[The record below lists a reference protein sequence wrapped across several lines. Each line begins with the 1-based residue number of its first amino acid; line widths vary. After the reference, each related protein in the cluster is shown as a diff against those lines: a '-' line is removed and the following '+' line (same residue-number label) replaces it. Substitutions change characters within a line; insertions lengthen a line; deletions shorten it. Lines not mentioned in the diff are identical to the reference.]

1 MMKNALIFGSTGL
14 VGSELVKKL
23 TESAE
28 YSRVYLV
35 NRRESGV
42 IGEKIVE
49 IIFDYEQLVSNP
61 EVLISKINE
70 PIQVVFCTLGTTI
83 KKAGSQHA
91 FFRVDHDY
99 VLATAQIAEKI
110 GALTYI
116 AVSAVGADPASSI
129 FYSRVKGQT
138 EKNIASLAFSAK
150 AAVHFLRPSLLL
162 GKRKEFRMGERAA
175 IILSPVLNLFMVGS
189 LRRYRSIEASQVAL
203 SMIRFADDSRPGVW
217 IHENGVL

>member
-23 TESAE
+23 TDSAE

-42 IGEKIVE
+42 VGEKNVE

-61 EVLISKINE
+61 EMLISKINE

-110 GALTYI
+110 
-116 AVSAVGADPASSI
+116 
-129 FYSRVKGQT
+129 T
-138 EKNIASLAFSAK
+138 EIAFSA
-150 AAVHFLRPSLLL
+150 V
-162 GKRKEFRMGERAA
+162 
-175 IILSPVLNLFMVGS
+175 
-189 LRRYRSIEASQVAL
+189 
-203 SMIRFADDSRPGVW
+203 
-217 IHENGVL
+217 